1 MDNFGKRGIMRTV
14 FANDTSPYLL
24 TLRTGLT
31 AFVIRPRVAKCNLL
45 LVAGFVLMI
54 LSHTA
59 IGGQVTFA
67 SLVLVNGK
75 IVTVDGNQPEAQ
87 AVAIRGDTIVA
98 VGSNYQI
105 RAYCGPRT
113 RMIDLQGNLAIPG
126 FIEGHGHFLDLGFSK
141 MELDLSKARTWD
153 GIVTM
158 VQEAAQKVRPG
169 EWIIGDGWHQEK
181 WDTIPRPNIEGYPT
195 HELLSEASPQN
206 PVMLRHASGH
216 AILANA
222 TAMEQAGITN
232 LTTDPAG
239 GRILRL
245 ADGDPAGVFIDTAGD
260 VIEKALEEDKGS
272 RTPGQIEEEKRRAV
286 ELAVHDCLSKGVTSF
301 QDAGATFED
310 MEFFRKLTEEGK
322 LGIRLWVM
330 IGENNERLKECLL
343 EYKMIDVGNKR
354 LTVRAIKRLMDG
366 ALGSRSAWLLEPYSD
381 LPNSTGLNTT
391 SIESFRE
398 TARLAIENGFQLCT
412 HAIGDRANREVLNVY
427 EQVMKEHPESFDL
440 RWRIEHAQHVAA
452 SDIPRF
458 GELGVIAAMQS
469 VHCTS
474 DGPWVIERIGEKRAQ
489 EGAYVWQKLAKSGV
503 IVANG
508 TDAPVEDV
516 NPIANFY
523 AAITRMLPDGTLFYP
538 EERMAREQALT
549 SYTMNCA
556 HAAFEENIKGSI
568 TPGKLADVVI
578 LSKDIMTVPEQEI
591 LDTKVVY
598 TILGGEVVYQGGPLY
613 ER

>member
-1 MDNFGKRGIMRTV
+1 
-14 FANDTSPYLL
+14 
-24 TLRTGLT
+24 
-31 AFVIRPRVAKCNLL
+31 
-45 LVAGFVLMI
+45 

-59 IGGQVTFA
+59 IGGQVTPA

-75 IVTVDGNQPEAQ
+75 IVTVDHNRPEAQ
-87 AVAIRGDTIVA
+87 AMAIQGDTIAA
-98 VGSNYQI
+98 VGSNYEI
-105 RAYCGPRT
+105 RPYCGPRT
-113 RMIDLQGNLAIPG
+113 RMIDLQGDLVIPG
-126 FIEGHGHFLDLGFSK
+126 FIEGHGHFLQLGLSK
-141 MELDLSKARTWD
+141 IELDLSKARTWD

-158 VQEAAQKVRPG
+158 VEEAAQKARPG

-181 WDTIPRPNIEGYPT
+181 WDTIPQPNIEGYPT

-206 PVMLRHASGH
+206 PVLLRHASGH
-216 AILANA
+216 ARLVNA
-222 TAMEQAGITN
+222 VAMERAGITK

-260 VIEKALEEDKGS
+260 AIEKALEEDKGK
-272 RTPGQIEEEKRRAV
+272 RNPGQIEEEKRGAV

-301 QDAGATFED
+301 QDAGATFDDIEL
-310 MEFFRKLTEEGK
+310 FTKLAEEGK

-330 IGENNERLKECLL
+330 ISENNERLEECLP
-343 EYKMIDVGNKR
+343 EYKIVNVGNKR
-354 LTVRAIKRLMDG
+354 LTVRAIKCFMDG

-381 LPNSTGLNTT
+381 LPSSTGLNTIST
-391 SIESFRE
+391 ESLRE
-398 TARLAIENGFQLCT
+398 TARLALENGFQLCT

-427 EQVMKEHPESFDL
+427 EDVFREHPEEGDL
-440 RWRIEHAQHVAA
+440 RWRIEHAQHIAA
-452 SDIPRF
+452 RDIPRF

-489 EGAYVWQKLAKSGV
+489 EGAYVWQKLMKSGA

-516 NPIANFY
+516 NPLSNFY
-523 AAITRMLPDGTLFYP
+523 AAITRRLPNGMLFYP
-538 EERMAREQALT
+538 EERMTREQALK

-556 HAAFEENIKGSI
+556 YAAFEENIKGSI
-568 TPGKLADVVI
+568 TPGKLADVVV
-578 LSKDIMTVPEQEI
+578 LSKDIMTIPEEEI
-591 LDTKVVY
+591 LETTVVY
-598 TILGGEVVYQGGPLY
+598 TILGGEIVYQHKVVF